1 MNIKRPARVV
11 WLKALRRISQT
22 RRSVRYV
29 LSATEYFLR
38 RDLSWC
44 GYKHAL
50 KYRPIAVACSWGALI
65 VDPDFEV

>member
-1 MNIKRPARVV
+1 MKIKRLARVV
-11 WLKALRRISQT
+11 WLKTLSRMSQA
-22 RRSVRYV
+22 RHSVRYA
-29 LSATEYFLR
+29 LSATEYFLK

-50 KYRPIAVACSWGALI
+50 KNRPIAVACSWGVLI